1 MLLANALFILVSCK
15 INIQSF
21 LISPHYDLACYL
33 TADSILLTTF
43 LIISAEIKWM
53 IRLFEKTQDVSALG
67 TALI

>member
-43 LIISAEIKWM
+43 LIISAEIK
-53 IRLFEKTQDVSALG
+53 
-67 TALI
+67 